1 MQTSQRLS
9 SVFFLEVT
17 AKACVGKKHIDT
29 VQSGSAFLGRRH
41 AAWGKD
47 FVAARCL
54 PVRDTKGT
62 ECKTVVRVQKH

>member
-17 AKACVGKKHIDT
+17 AV
-29 VQSGSAFLGRRH
+29 
-41 AAWGKD
+41 WGKTYRSRSERFCILGQKTRSLGQD